1 MKNVCTVFD
10 IQKYVPVYSLYNYYT
25 SGMKKC
31 CYVII
36 SDQGMI
42 IFLSYKKKNNFLD
55 YSYIIK
61 L

>member
-36 SDQGMI
+36 SRSRNDF
-42 IFLSYKKKNNFLD
+42 IFIYKKKNNF
-55 YSYIIK
+55 
-61 L
+61 